1 MRTETKKQKKKE
13 DNHIFYLK
21 GERKE
26 GKKLSS
32 TII

>member
-1 MRTETKKQKKKE
+1 MRTETKKQKKK